1 MRSSRAGAGG
11 VLGGSLIMS
20 ALVVAGLFLAPVA
33 QAAPIPAPEPVAAAL
48 AGFESDPQAAMSEWA
63 GWVAT
68 QPMRYSLNDKPRQ
81 FRSICQI
88 DAAGTSLCDDFIRII
103 GRGGRDM
110 GMKRT
115 SEVITT
121 ADRKQYFRD
130 VPLKKWNANKFGAN
144 TNPVSNTGRF
154 YSYNPWQPW
163 GTPGIA
169 ISTSIGADG
178 YREVRVSNPAPG
190 DDQPSVTV
198 TRVSPD
204 GSKAELIEQTVKGK
218 NLSVNRISIAD
229 VATIKIPR

>member
-1 MRSSRAGAGG
+1 MQISRAGAGG
-11 VLGGSLIMS
+11 VLVRSLLVS
-20 ALVVAGLFLAPVA
+20 AVTAAGLFVAPVA

-48 AGFESDPQAAMSEWA
+48 AGFESDPQAAMSQWA
-63 GWVAT
+63 SWAAT
-68 QPMRYSLNDKPRQ
+68 QPMRYSLNDKPRR
-81 FRSICQI
+81 FRSTCQI
-88 DAAGTSLCDDFIRII
+88 DVAGTSRCDDYIRII

-121 ADRKQYFRD
+121 SDRKQYFRD
-130 VPLKKWNANKFGAN
+130 VPLKKWNANKFGTN
-144 TNPVSNTGRF
+144 TNPISNTGRF

-163 GTPGIA
+163 GTPGIS
-169 ISTSIGADG
+169 ISTSIGAGG

-204 GSKAELIEQTVKGK
+204 GSKAELIEQTAKGK

-229 VATIKIPR
+229 VAPIKIPR

>member
-1 MRSSRAGAGG
+1 MRNSRAGAGG
-11 VLGGSLIMS
+11 VLGRSLIIS
-20 ALVVAGLFLAPVA
+20 TLVAAGLLLAPVV

-48 AGFESDPQAAMSEWA
+48 AGFEADPQAAMTAWA
-63 GWVAT
+63 GWAAT
-68 QPMRYSLNDKPRQ
+68 QPMRYSLNDKPRR
-81 FRSICQI
+81 FRSTCQI
-88 DAAGTSLCDDFIRII
+88 DAAGTSRCDDYIRII

-130 VPLKKWNANKFGAN
+130 VPLKQWNANKFGAN
-144 TNPVSNTGRF
+144 TNPISNTGRF

-163 GTPGIA
+163 GTAGIA
-169 ISTSIGADG
+169 ISTSISADG
-178 YREVRVSNPAPG
+178 YRVVRVSNPAPG
-190 DDQPSVTV
+190 DDQPAVTV

-218 NLSVNRISIAD
+218 NLSVNRISLAD
-229 VATIKIPR
+229 VATIRIPR